1 MVMILSIIV
10 LSKYFDMVRYG
21 TVIIQLK
28 HFGKKMV
35 RFDRIIDWYGI
46 LVKKKKK
53 TAPQHTCIYYYIFL

>member
-1 MVMILSIIV
+1 
-10 LSKYFDMVRYG
+10 MVRYG

-53 TAPQHTCIYYYIFL
+53 KTAPQHTCIYYYIFL